1 MKVPYFIRIL
11 EKHEII
17 LWLSSIVLLIIAFI
31 FSGNLFN
38 LITSVIG
45 VTALIYLAKG
55 EPLGQILS
63 VVFSVVYAIVSY
75 SFRYYGE
82 MFTYLLMTLPS
93 SAFATYIW
101 AKNPHQKGNS
111 QVKIS
116 RLQWHQGLTIALL
129 APLVTVGF
137 YFLLESFDTPNL
149 LISTI
154 SVTTSFVASMLTFYR
169 SRYYAVAYALN
180 DIILITLWTLATLT
194 NITYL
199 PMVICFLIFLVNDSY
214 AFINWKR
221 MAKKQNNHELNE

>member
-1 MKVPYFIRIL
+1 MKSPYLIRIL
-11 EKHEII
+11 AKHEII
-17 LWLSSIVLLIIAFI
+17 LWLSSIVLLIVAFI

-38 LITSVIG
+38 LITSIIG

-101 AKNPHQKGNS
+101 AKNPHQKGSS

-116 RLQWHQGLTIALL
+116 QLKWKQGWTIAIL
-129 APLVTVGF
+129 APLVTLGF
-137 YFLLESFDTPNL
+137 YFILEYFETPNL
-149 LISTI
+149 VISTI

-169 SRYYAVAYALN
+169 SRYYAIAYALN

-221 MAKKQNNHELNE
+221 MAKKQNNQELN